1 MKKQKNLHDERAWRE
16 ARRYLCRQDPVLGRV
31 VKRVGV
37 LSAPRPRH
45 SRFES
50 LAHMILGQ
58 QISIQA
64 AATVRRRLRAR
75 LGGRLT
81 AAKLLKLEEAGYR
94 ECGVSRQKR
103 EYLQDLA
110 RRYQSR
116 DLKLRSIHRLDDES
130 VIEHL
135 IQVKG
140 IGRWTGEMFLLFVLG
155 RPDVLSVGD
164 LGLQNAVRNLYGL
177 KERPGPKHFTK
188 LAETWRPWRSVASWY
203 LWSSLGGPMV

>member
-1 MKKQKNLHDERAWRE
+1 MNQATLHDEAAWRR
-16 ARRYLCRQDPVLGRV
+16 ARRHLCRHDPVMADV
-31 VKRVGV
+31 VQKIGAIFPD
-37 LSAPRPRH
+37 LPRH

-64 AATVRRRLRAR
+64 AATVRRRLRTR
-75 LGGRLT
+75 LGGRLSP
-81 AAKLLKLEEAGYR
+81 AKILQLDEAGYR

-103 EYLQDLA
+103 NYLRDLA
-110 RRYQSR
+110 HRQAQGS
-116 DLKLRSIHRLDDES
+116 LKLRSIQRLEDEK

-135 IQVKG
+135 CQVKG
-140 IGRWTGEMFLLFVLG
+140 IGPWTGEMFLLFVLG

-164 LGLQNAVRNLYGL
+164 LGLKNAVRNLYGL
-177 KERPGPKHFTK
+177 RERPSPRHFLK
-188 LAETWRPWRSVASWY
+188 LAESWRPWRSVASWY

>member
-1 MKKQKNLHDERAWRE
+1 MNPVTLHDEAAWKR
-16 ARRYLCRQDPVLGRV
+16 ARRHLSRSDPVMAAV
-31 VKRVGV
+31 VKKIGPI
-37 LSAPRPRH
+37 APPLPRQ

-50 LAHMILGQ
+50 LASMILGQ

-75 LGGRLT
+75 LGRRLVP
-81 AAKLLKLEEAGYR
+81 AKILQLDEAGYR

-103 EYLQDLA
+103 DYLKDLA
-110 RRYQSR
+110 LRQTQGS
-116 DLKLRSIHRLDDES
+116 LKLRSIHRLQDEE

-135 IQVKG
+135 SQVKG

-155 RPDVLSVGD
+155 RPDVMSLGD

-177 KERPGPKHFTK
+177 KERPKPKHFLK
-188 LAETWRPWRSVASWY
+188 LGESWRPWRSVASWY
-203 LWSSLGGPMV
+203 LWKSLGGPLV

>member
-1 MKKQKNLHDERAWRE
+1 MNQATLHDEAAWRQ
-16 ARRYLCRQDPVLGRV
+16 ARRHLCRHDPVMADV
-31 VKRVGV
+31 VKKIGAIFPD
-37 LSAPRPRH
+37 LPRY

-75 LGGRLT
+75 LGGRLSP
-81 AAKLLKLEEAGYR
+81 AKILQLDETGYR
-94 ECGVSRQKR
+94 ECGVSRQKHD
-103 EYLQDLA
+103 YLKDLA
-110 RRYQSR
+110 HRQAQGS
-116 DLKLRSIHRLDDES
+116 LKLRSIQRLEDEE

-135 IQVKG
+135 CQVKG
-140 IGRWTGEMFLLFVLG
+140 IGQWTGEMFLLFVLG

-177 KERPGPKHFTK
+177 KERPSPKHFSK
-188 LAETWRPWRSVASWY
+188 LAESWRPWRSVASWY

>member
-1 MKKQKNLHDERAWRE
+1 MQEMTLHDEKAWRE
-16 ARRYLCRQDPVLGRV
+16 ARRYLCRQDPVLGEV
-31 VKRVGV
+31 VKRVGA
-37 LSAPRPRH
+37 LSAPLPRRT
-45 SRFES
+45 RFES

-75 LGGRLT
+75 LGGRLS
-81 AAKLLKLEEAGYR
+81 ASKLLQLEEDGYR
-94 ECGVSRQKR
+94 DCGVSRQKR

-110 RRYQSR
+110 RRYQNR

-164 LGLQNAVRNLYGL
+164 LGLQNAVRKLYKL
-177 KERPGPKHFTK
+177 KERPSPKHFTK
-188 LAETWRPWRSVASWY
+188 LAETWRPWRSVACWY

>member
-1 MKKQKNLHDERAWRE
+1 MKQTTLHDELAWRK
-16 ARRYLCRQDPVLGRV
+16 ARRHLCRHDPVLGKV
-31 VKRVGV
+31 VKRVGA
-37 LSAPRPRH
+37 LSVPPPRH

-75 LGGRLT
+75 LGGRLSAT
-81 AAKLLKLEEAGYR
+81 KLLRLKENGYR

-110 RRYQSR
+110 RRYQNH
-116 DLKLRSIHRLDDES
+116 DLKLRTIHRLDDES

-135 IQVKG
+135 TQVKG

-177 KERPGPKHFTK
+177 KDRPSAKRFVE
-188 LAETWRPWRSVASWY
+188 LAEAWRPWRSVASWY